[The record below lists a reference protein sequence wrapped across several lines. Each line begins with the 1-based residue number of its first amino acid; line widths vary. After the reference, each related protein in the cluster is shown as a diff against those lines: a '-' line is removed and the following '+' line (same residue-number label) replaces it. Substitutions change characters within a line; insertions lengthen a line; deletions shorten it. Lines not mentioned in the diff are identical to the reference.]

1 MGLTKKAP
9 RKRVL
14 FFTDRVFWPAN
25 DGHKVVLFN
34 YCKGLVDKFGAE
46 VHVLTFLEPEQTT
59 QALSVC
65 PEFIQSVTLAR
76 KPAKQKVILNLIR
89 ALIKGTAG
97 GPMQCSIFRSKGVAN
112 QLRNL
117 VGELEPTHIF
127 FDLPRLSP
135 YVDALRE
142 YPCGKVL
149 YMEDT
154 FSLRYQRQLKSL
166 NSLKKT
172 GGVAGKYSANLK
184 GGVAKLAS
192 LPVIQKI
199 VLGTEA
205 KRMRKLEL
213 VAPQRFD
220 FVVLVSPIERDR
232 LVFDTGASNIVAVPL
247 GVDSSFYAKGPYPTP
262 RPKTLSFLGNMRNSA
277 NADSLRYIADEVLP
291 LIGDVI
297 LEVSGEVSEDLRQEF
312 EANEK
317 VIFLGRVEDTRET
330 LRSTSVFLAP
340 IAYGTGI
347 KTKILEAM
355 AIGVPIVTNSVGNE
369 GIGLVDGV
377 DALVADNAHEQAAAV
392 RRLMGDRE
400 LAIRL
405 ADSARRKVVDVFD
418 WKRSLSNFTALGFEP
433 VSTDEGKSDAA

>member
-65 PEFIQSVTLAR
+65 PEFIESVTLAR
-76 KPAKQKVILNLIR
+76 KPAKQTVILNLIR

-97 GPMQCSIFRSKGVAN
+97 GPMQCSIFRSKGVTN

-166 NSLKKT
+166 NSLKKA

-247 GVDSSFYAKGPYPTP
+247 GVDSSFYAKGPDPTP
-262 RPKTLSFLGNMRNSA
+262 RPQTLSFLGNMRNSA